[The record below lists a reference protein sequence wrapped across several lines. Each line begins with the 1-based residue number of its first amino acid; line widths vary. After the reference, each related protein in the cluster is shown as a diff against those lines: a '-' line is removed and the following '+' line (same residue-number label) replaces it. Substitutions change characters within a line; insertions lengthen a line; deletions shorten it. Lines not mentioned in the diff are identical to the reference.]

1 MTPVRHKRSYSSIW
15 RSPIELPKAAFGVAC
30 NVVVQRQ
37 LGRLGHSQIWVDQD
51 SAIIS
56 MLR

>member
-15 RSPIELPKAAFGVAC
+15 RSPIELPKAAFGVARK
-30 NVVVQRQ
+30 VVVQRQ
-37 LGRLGHSQIWVDQD
+37 RQLGRSQIWVDQD